1 MPARMDGP
9 TPNPSEHEKE
19 VFGSAW
25 FGQKDDENWY
35 QSGLLCE
42 ELEYSIDESCGL
54 LFSIRN
60 KLRGFLIKI
69 WRIFKM

>member
-25 FGQKDDENWY
+25 FGQKDDENWF
-35 QSGLLCE
+35 QSGGLPCE
-42 ELEYSIDESCGL
+42 ELESSIDESCGL
-54 LFSIRN
+54 LFSN
-60 KLRGFLIKI
+60 KLRGSDGSKP
-69 WRIFKM
+69 RS